1 MRRIY
6 GPSRQRGRQ
15 LQRKSTWGRRARWWK
30 RARPTDDAGLAE
42 FGLVFPGRRANTLR
56 PSTGLSFLAET
67 MRISSWI
74 LEPSLISSGWPLTKP
89 SSQPSPERQQTRAR
103 TVGHTTAH
111 RRVAIHCAHSP
122 RHSIVPISH
131 AKASIKLASSPER
144 GQKGSES
151 SSFSPGGSRSPP
163 TLCGSKW
170 VHSSLS
176 YSLFLMHYLNY
187 PLKCTYLVSC

>member
-74 LEPSLISSGWPLTKP
+74 LEQPWAFFDQLRVATDGAQFAAIAPRGSKRGLGPWATPLHIAELQFIVHFLPGTLLSPSPTRKHP
-89 SSQPSPERQQTRAR
+89 SSSHQAPSVVRKGQNPRLSARAAREVRQRF
-103 TVGHTTAH
+103 VGP
-111 RRVAIHCAHSP
+111 S
-122 RHSIVPISH
+122 
-131 AKASIKLASSPER
+131 
-144 GQKGSES
+144 GSTLPCHIR
-151 SSFSPGGSRSPP
+151 FS
-163 TLCGSKW
+163 
-170 VHSSLS
+170 
-176 YSLFLMHYLNY
+176 
-187 PLKCTYLVSC
+187 